1 MTNNMIILM
10 ERVELM
16 KQGILD
22 GTGVYMT
29 VEDKDGNKQQ
39 VEIPEE
45 IHTYAKWKQMG
56 YQVQKGQKAITQ
68 VVIWKHTTRENED
81 GEDESKMFMKK
92 ASFFKQSQVE
102 KIEG

>member
-16 KQGILD
+16 KHGILD

-68 VVIWKHTTRENED
+68 VVIR
-81 GEDESKMFMKK
+81 
-92 ASFFKQSQVE
+92 
-102 KIEG
+102 

>member
-1 MTNNMIILM
+1 MIILM
-10 ERVELM
+10 E
-16 KQGILD
+16 
-22 GTGVYMT
+22 

-45 IHTYAKWKQMG
+45 IHTYAEWKQMG

-68 VVIWKHTTRENED
+68 VVIWKHTTHENED

-102 KIEG
+102 KIERDDIVER